1 MHRSNHKNT
10 FTVVSALTL
19 ATTAGLLIAGPL
31 NPPAGPVAPT
41 YKTLGEIEPR
51 TAINAANTP
60 GDATSLFIIS
70 QPGSY
75 YQTGNVTGVS
85 GKCGVSVR
93 ASNVSIDLN
102 GFALSGVPG
111 ATSGVACPAAQT
123 QVEVRNGAA
132 RNWPDSG
139 VHTNL
144 VRGGR
149 LHGLRLAGNF
159 IGARAGVACE
169 VSDCSATDNTHAFVG
184 GQNTLFRACTVDGGD
199 AGDGFDTASGC
210 SFLDCVVTNC
220 TVGVY
225 PAFGAVVSR
234 CGFYENAVGLQ
245 VFHHTRVTGCTF
257 TSLDANSVGIKM
269 DANSGY
275 AVIEDNSFS
284 VLGSGAVGAQFAGIG
299 HVLVRN
305 QFVGCTTDTS
315 GSYSADDILGPKL
328 LPSDMFGSN
337 ATSPLNPWANLSN

>member
-1 MHRSNHKNT
+1 MNARMT
-10 FTVVSALTL
+10 IAALTISAL
-19 ATTAGLLIAGPL
+19 AGAAALSLAGPL

-41 YKTLGEIEPR
+41 YKTLGDVEPR

-60 GDATSLFIIS
+60 GDATSQFIIS

-75 YQTGNVTGVS
+75 YLTGNVTGVP

-93 ASNVSIDLN
+93 ASHVSIDLN
-102 GFALSGVPG
+102 GFALTGVPG
-111 ATSGVACPAAQT
+111 ATSGVVCPAAQT

-159 IGARAGVACE
+159 IGARAGVSCE

-220 TVGVY
+220 TVGMY
-225 PAFGAVVSR
+225 PAFGAVVSD
-234 CGFYENAVGLQ
+234 CGFYENAVGLR

-257 TSLDANSVGIKM
+257 ASLDANSVGIKM
-269 DANSGY
+269 DAASAR
-275 AVIEDNSFS
+275 AVIQDNSFS
-284 VLGSGAVGAQFAGIG
+284 MIGSGAVGAQFAGTG

-305 QFVGCTTDTS
+305 QFTGCTTDIS
-315 GSYSADDILGPKL
+315 GSYSADEILGPML
-328 LPSDMFGSN
+328 HPLDMFGAG
-337 ATSPLNPWANLSN
+337 ATETLNPWANLSN